1 MPQVEQTISQIILDA
16 KNSQVLSQLKIVQ
29 QDIFKGGA
37 LSPQYS
43 RTLYL
48 ARTATEF
55 MNNANPSN
63 TSLRQVAEW
72 TFSLCRGF
80 GPLVPPA
87 TITISNPSNQSTVV
101 GGSATFCVTVSV
113 STGAAYT
120 IQWFKNGVLI
130 PGATSLCYTQTNAL
144 LSDNGAT
151 YNAVAMTAGLPQ
163 AVSATATIAVTAA
176 AIAGFFTYSPTVDF
190 YPILLTSSDP
200 FTYPTTFSITHNTPI
215 PITLPPAMPANQFML
230 AKIPIGESVKT
241 GWSNTPLNN
250 GTIPDTAF
258 EAIVQFGGFTYY
270 ASRGQISMDVT
281 QTLILT

>member
-1 MPQVEQTISQIILDA
+1 MAQEYTVPQIITFA
-16 KNSQVLSQLKIVQ
+16 KNSQVLAGLKIVQ
-29 QDIFKGGA
+29 QDTFKGGA

-43 RTLYL
+43 NTLYL
-48 ARTATEF
+48 IRKSVEF
-55 MNNANPSN
+55 VQNAVPS
-63 TSLRQVAEW
+63 TSTLRQTAE
-72 TFSLCRGF
+72 FLYALVRPF

-130 PGATSLCYTQTNAL
+130 PGATSGCYTQTNAL
-144 LSDNGAT
+144 LADNGAT
-151 YNAVAMTAGLPQ
+151 YNAIAMTAGLPQ
-163 AVSATATIAVTAA
+163 AVSATATITVTAA
-176 AIAGFFTYSPTVDF
+176 ALAGFFTYSPTVDF

-200 FTYPTTFSITHNTPI
+200 FSYPTTFPITHNTPI